1 VLAGPVPGAEAI
13 VEQLGMGWSP
23 HGISEHAETHAGIQE
38 EGVFALKDEGSVLEV
53 GGYDRIIPVIF
64 VSQSGPMSARWE
76 RGPFRLLLTDTRMR
90 IYDETGLAGEADLKP
105 LVLSLKRLPKDVDK
119 KTLPPEAL
127 RVDFEGP
134 RARFRLQVKA
144 LRFQDDGNR
153 IGHFEAALLIAP

>member
-1 VLAGPVPGAEAI
+1 
-13 VEQLGMGWSP
+13 
-23 HGISEHAETHAGIQE
+23 
-38 EGVFALKDEGSVLEV
+38 
-53 GGYDRIIPVIF
+53 
-64 VSQSGPMSARWE
+64 
-76 RGPFRLLLTDTRMR
+76 MR